1 MKKPIIQ
8 INIRNFIV
16 VAAAS
21 AILICLGPI
30 ATQAQATTCLT
41 AQAIVAQKDTI
52 AQAEVLKQ
60 RDCWVEKLKKKTKN
74 MVGVFLVGAELPEP
88 LTDEGWWFRNIDFT
102 NANLTNAELSGVD
115 MYGLNFTGAV
125 MISTRLGGAD
135 LRTATFKGTDLR
147 LASLSGAKVYGAD
160 FTNADLR
167 GSDLEDC
174 GFATYEERFAEMRS
188 KISEEKWKR
197 IPGQAITSMKKGADS
212 YSEIGASVVLT
223 GAKINFTPID
233 IPGSTDKIRATRGTT
248 AAYWRSRGGV
258 VVN

>member
-16 VAAAS
+16 GAAAS
-21 AILICLGPI
+21 AILICLGPLP
-30 ATQAQATTCLT
+30 TQAQATTCLT
-41 AQAIVAQKDTI
+41 AQAIMAQKDTI
-52 AQAEVLKQ
+52 TQAEVVKQ
-60 RDCWVEKLKKKTKN
+60 RDCWVDKLKKKTKN
-74 MVGVFLVGAELPEP
+74 MVGAFLVGAELPEP

-102 NANLTNAELSGVD
+102 NANLTNADLSGVD

-147 LASLSGAKVYGAD
+147 LASLRYAKVFGAN

-167 GSDLEDC
+167 GADLEDC
-174 GFATYEERFAEMRS
+174 GFATYDERFAEMRS
-188 KISEEKWKR
+188 EISEEEWKR
-197 IPGQAITSMKKGADS
+197 IPGDEITRMKKG
-212 YSEIGASVVLT
+212 SEIYQEKGQSVTLT
-223 GAKINFTPID
+223 GAKINSIPVQMPGFPQKTP
-233 IPGSTDKIRATRGTT
+233 ATKGTS
-248 AAYWRSRGGV
+248 ADYWKSRGGV